1 MHVSTQ
7 QNSKLQIN
15 QTTMKVLKASS
26 SNFGSLF
33 FMNKKNS
40 AMFPSQTPTYPPT
53 HSNFQWSLSFIFL
66 NPEYDTVEIHD
77 IVVILTN
84 LLNFNPG
91 MYKIYLY
98 LISILNVT
106 IFLLLTIYSF

>member
-33 FMNKKNS
+33 FMNKKTLLC
-40 AMFPSQTPTYPPT
+40 FPPRLPPIHPPT
-53 HSNFQWSLSFIFL
+53 DSNFQWSLSFIFL

-84 LLNFNPG
+84 
-91 MYKIYLY
+91 
-98 LISILNVT
+98 
-106 IFLLLTIYSF
+106 